1 MNNAGTIA
9 PKTMLEYTAEDVTK
23 TMGINFES
31 SYHLCQLAHPL
42 LKESGYGS
50 IVSMS
55 SILGLRPLP
64 LCSIYAAS
72 KGIFYYFRI
81 SFY

>member
-1 MNNAGTIA
+1 VNNAGAIT
-9 PKTMLEYTAEDVTK
+9 PKTMLEYTAEDVTNI
-23 TMGINFES
+23 MGTNFES

-50 IVSMS
+50 IVSIS
-55 SILGLRPLP
+55 SILGLRPYP

-72 KGIFYYFRI
+72 KGMFYYFRI
-81 SFY
+81 SFN